1 MQTHAVDLFLRIP
14 MLLDFLHV
22 YPSQPDAILFHLKRD
37 NHLDVLPRSIYQFIV
52 GAQRTFKGWLSF
64 KLQKWILSTFMLSRI
79 NLDLR
84 DEE

>member
-37 NHLDVLPRSIYQFIV
+37 NHSRQSQHISVHRRCTAYFQRMAVFQTSDIDFIGFYV
-52 GAQRTFKGWLSF
+52 IQNISGFEG
-64 KLQKWILSTFMLSRI
+64 
-79 NLDLR
+79 
-84 DEE
+84 